1 MESKSKVWSK
11 LILTFSC
18 MMFMLAI
25 GPPIASS
32 AGGDSKASPETS
44 AEQIPLTLRECLALA
59 IGNNLNI
66 IIARHDP
73 QAAETSIAE
82 QKAAFHPVA
91 SMDLTKENKDNPLPS
106 SIQTFIGGGDKE
118 DSKTKKVFPKVIE
131 NEMIDFNW
139 GISQKFVTGSEY
151 KVSFHNLRD
160 ANFYNSFNSEY
171 ITNTFFSFR
180 QHLLRNFGFD
190 VNKAEIN
197 IARNNRD
204 ISQYEFLR
212 QVLDIIAQVENTYWD
227 LVFSIDD
234 LRVKKKSLELAKDL
248 LRRNRIQVEVGTM
261 APLEILE
268 AQTQVVA
275 REEDIIQAEK
285 TVKDNE
291 DRLRKLINSSPMSL
305 LKDVTIIPQDKPSF
319 QKKEVS
325 LEESAQAA
333 LSKRPEFL
341 QAKTNL
347 ESSNIRV
354 RFNKNQLLPVVDLAA
369 GIGTLANQGNFGN
382 SLQDIISGD
391 NEDWRVGIS
400 VEIPLGN
407 QLAKSRY
414 TRARIENEKA
424 LFELENLK
432 QNIITEVK
440 EAVRQI
446 ETNLKR
452 IEVTRISS
460 KLHQERLD
468 AEEKRLSVGL
478 STSRDLLEDQEQL
491 AEALSRELLAIID
504 YNKSQVNLERVKG
517 TLLESRKIKIF

>member
-18 MMFMLAI
+18 MIFMLAI
-25 GPPIASS
+25 WLPLVSS
-32 AGGDSKASPETS
+32 AGGESKASPETS
-44 AEQIPLTLRECLALA
+44 AQQIPLTLRECLALA
-59 IGNNLNI
+59 VENNLNI

-91 SMDLTKENKDNPLPS
+91 SMDVTKENKDTPLPS
-106 SIQTFIGGGDKE
+106 SVQ
-118 DSKTKKVFPKVIE
+118 VFTRGAFKSIE
-131 NEMIDFNW
+131 NETTNFNW

-151 KVSFHNLRD
+151 QVSFHNLRD
-160 ANFYNSFNSEY
+160 ANTYNRFNSEY
-171 ITNTFFSFR
+171 ITNTFFSFK
-180 QHLLRNFGFD
+180 QHLLKNFGFD

-212 QVLDIIAQVENTYWD
+212 QVLDIIAQVENSYWD

-248 LRRNRIQVEVGTM
+248 LERNRIQVEVGTM

-275 REEDIIQAEK
+275 REEDIIHAEK

-291 DRLRKLINSSPMSL
+291 DRLRKLINSSPISL

-341 QAKTNL
+341 QSKTNL

-440 EAVRQI
+440 EAVRQM

-468 AEEKRLSVGL
+468 AEEKRFSVGL
-478 STSRDLLEDQEQL
+478 STSRDILEDQEQL